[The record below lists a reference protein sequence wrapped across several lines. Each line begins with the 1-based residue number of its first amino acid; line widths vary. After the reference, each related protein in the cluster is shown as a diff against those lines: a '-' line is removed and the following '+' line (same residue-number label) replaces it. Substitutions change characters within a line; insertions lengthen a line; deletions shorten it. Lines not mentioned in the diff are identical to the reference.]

1 MDAPDVVVRRIKHG
15 DKTAEQELINHFWRP
30 LYFIIL
36 RQSRNPTLA
45 QDIVQDTML
54 IVLEKARHDLI
65 ETPEAIASFIRK
77 VGESVLITHYRK
89 ETRRK
94 TDTANDLDVIWPD
107 THSDVTNKINQQQ
120 LVLLVKQVMDELPIE
135 RDRKL
140 LQSYF
145 LEGKEKKQI
154 CIDLDLSAEHFDRVL
169 HRSKQR
175 LQQQLAIKF
184 CIDLSSDSLASLL
197 SIIFVLLL
205 SGQQTTFSKQISQ
218 VTRGSTSID
227 HLSNV
232 LAAQS
237 IEKAGQTDVLR
248 RL

>member
-1 MDAPDVVVRRIKHG
+1 M
-15 DKTAEQELINHFWRP
+15 
-30 LYFIIL
+30 
-36 RQSRNPTLA
+36 
-45 QDIVQDTML
+45 
-54 IVLEKARHDLI
+54 
-65 ETPEAIASFIRK
+65 
-77 VGESVLITHYRK
+77 
-89 ETRRK
+89 
-94 TDTANDLDVIWPD
+94 WPD
-107 THSDVTNKINQQQ
+107 THSDVENKVSQQQ
-120 LVLLVKQVMDELPIE
+120 LVLLVKQVMDELPME

-145 LEGKEKKQI
+145 LEGKEKNQI
-154 CIDLDLSAEHFDRVL
+154 CTELDLSAEHFDRVL
-169 HRSKQR
+169 HRAKQR
-175 LQQQLAIKF
+175 LQQQLALKF
-184 CIDLSSDSLASLL
+184 DIDLSSDSLASLL

-237 IEKAGQTDVLR
+237 IEKAGQTDMLR